1 MDHPLENAGKLS
13 AHVPAAAAAAAP
25 VFTLQRLPVFAAAL
39 WWGSLT
45 TLGALVVP
53 LLFAHLPTPAM
64 AGGMAARLF
73 AAQTWVSVAC
83 AVLLLLVSRPKG
95 AVEQYPWARAAMVFI
110 LGGMLLAL
118 LSQFAVAPRIV
129 ARQDLR
135 LWHSVG
141 SVLYLVQWLCAGAVL
156 WCTLQGSSAPHP
168 EGQD

>member
-1 MDHPLENAGKLS
+1 MKNAMTTPP
-13 AHVPAAAAAAAP
+13 ARVPFGGAAP
-25 VFTLQRLPVFAAAL
+25 IFTVQRLPVFAAAL

-53 LLFAHLPTPAM
+53 LLFAHLPTPAL

-73 AAQTWVSVAC
+73 AAQTWVSVGC
-83 AVLLLLVSRPKG
+83 GVLLLIVSRPKG
-95 AVEQYPWARAAMVFI
+95 SVEQYPWARAALVFI
-110 LGGMLLAL
+110 LGGVLLAL

-156 WCTLQGSSAPHP
+156 WNTLRSSSAVDT
-168 EGQD
+168 EAQD

>member
-1 MDHPLENAGKLS
+1 MNPSTAPDT
-13 AHVPAAAAAAAP
+13 PAAPSAARP
-25 VFTLQRLPVFAAAL
+25 QRLPAFVSAL

-45 TLGALVVP
+45 TVGALVVP

-64 AGGMAARLF
+64 AGAMAARLF
-73 AAQTWVSVAC
+73 AAQTWVSVGC
-83 AVLLLLVSRPKG
+83 GLVLLLISRPKG
-95 AVEQYPWARAAMVFI
+95 AVTQYPWARAAMVFI

-141 SVLYLVQWLCAGAVL
+141 SVLYLAQWGCAAAVL
-156 WCTLQGSSAPHP
+156 WHTLGGCGAGRQLSEAKA
-168 EGQD
+168 